1 MADPDSQIVVSLLN
15 NKNNDD
21 IVYCTKH
28 PCGIQYCGA
37 CIFIDASKLH
47 LVRIAVKII
56 MKILRFYNVS
66 QFR

>member
-1 MADPDSQIVVSLLN
+1 MADSDSQIVVSVLN
-15 NKNNDD
+15 NKNNDN
-21 IVYCTKH
+21 IVDCTKR
-28 PCGIQYCGA
+28 PCAIQYCGA

-56 MKILRFYNVS
+56 MKILRFYNIS